1 MTICTRGASQG
12 RPNHVAARYS
22 RQQQMVD
29 ETERIVM
36 DARRAEVA
44 SWEREWVEDGTLPEM
59 GRLYQAFD
67 LTDKLVGEPT
77 DFVSAMMRV
86 WSNPWAKEPAG
97 HIEIVKTASAAAAAT
112 ETGSA

>member
-1 MTICTRGASQG
+1 MICTQG
-12 RPNHVAARYS
+12 ISAGKPSHLAARYS

-29 ETERIVM
+29 ETERIIM

-44 SWEREWVEDGTLPEM
+44 SWEREWVADGTLPEM

-67 LTDKLVGEPT
+67 QTDRPVGEPA

-86 WSNPWAKEPAG
+86 WSNSWAKEPAG
-97 HIEIVKTASAAAAAT
+97 HIEIVKPATGAAT
-112 ETGSA
+112 EIDSI